1 VLDPEIDL
9 RYEDVLDMIET
20 YGFEG
25 LFTDAVGPD
34 VRLQAEVLLDMHHIG
49 LIDLGVFV
57 DDYD

>member
-1 VLDPEIDL
+1 MFDPEIDL
-9 RYEDVLDMIET
+9 HYEDVLDMIEA

-25 LFTDAVGPD
+25 LFTDAIGPD

-49 LIDLGVFV
+49 LIDLGMFV